1 MTKINEDCYLW
12 MDEKVPL
19 EQRTIKILC
28 EQCHL
33 KFPELGWFWEGSR
46 LGYGPFDFI
55 CDQCGHVVHS
65 AGGESDK
72 TSI

>member
-1 MTKINEDCYLW
+1 MTKAKEDCYLW
-12 MDEKVPL
+12 MDQKVPAD
-19 EQRTIKILC
+19 QRTIKILC

-65 AGGESDK
+65 AKEK
-72 TSI
+72 TND